1 MANLYHVG
9 KIVNTHGIRG
19 ELKVVPITDFPETRF
34 AKGSKLVIETTPNV
48 AVEVAQ
54 SRQQKGM
61 YLLTLKGYTDINAV
75 LPFKG
80 QVLSVAESEMQ
91 DLGDGE
97 YYYHDIIGL
106 TVIDQNDQVLGQVS
120 EILSPGP
127 NDVWVI
133 PRPGKPDVLLPF
145 LNSVVS
151 RIDLTAHTAWV
162 IVPEGLIDDA
172 D

>member
-19 ELKVVPITDFPETRF
+19 ELKVVPITDFPAKRF
-34 AKGSKLVIETTPNV
+34 AKGSKLVVEGKTN
-48 AVEVAQ
+48 VEVQVTA
-54 SRQQKGM
+54 SREQKGM
-61 YLLTLKGYTDINAV
+61 YLLTLAGYDDINQV

-80 QVLSVAESEMQ
+80 QMLSVADTEQGEL
-91 DLGDGE
+91 DDGE

-106 TVIDQNDQVLGQVS
+106 TVIDQTGATLGQVS

-133 PRPGKPDVLLPF
+133 PRPGKADVLLPF
-145 LNSVVS
+145 LNSVVL
-151 RIDLTAHTAWV
+151 RIDLAAHTAWV
-162 IVPEGLIDDA
+162 DVPEGLIDDA